1 MANWESYTLRD
12 IVEKIKDNE
21 LVLPVIQRP
30 LVWDEEKMELL
41 FDTLMRGNSF
51 GGIIAIKEDSGSKP
65 LFPFR
70 EFSKNGEN
78 TKSREC
84 DLLPH
89 TSFFIIDGQQRLQ
102 SFYIG
107 LKGSYNYNILFY
119 DLFSDDDYGH
129 LFRFAQNVSVLPRES
144 KEYANRTINR
154 HLWISIPSLYEK
166 IKNYSGNN
174 IRPIAKE
181 IIRNNSISDEDEKDI
196 ISNNIEAFL
205 FNVFTNKTIGIA
217 TVSLD
222 KTTFTEVENRQKMV
236 ELFRRLNDGGTK
248 LSAFDLVA
256 SILKSFDWRM
266 EGFLSEILELYDDIG
281 LTQDNLIKLIF
292 ILQDNPNKEMSSI
305 EESDT
310 TFAINN
316 RDRIKASISA
326 LVSFLKESK
335 LYNYYKN
342 GGRSFIPLFFIIYH
356 IFHKDISTNQIVTYF
371 SNADSSNTDFR
382 NIKKWIYNSLL
393 NGVFKSKGAGWIPYK
408 TGIRKI
414 LERIKNY
421 KNRQFPDV
429 ELFNIYYENN
439 ILFTQEYTEDKLD
452 KLESSFLYYLMYDM
466 EEVIRKNDID
476 HIMPK
481 SILERLNFDWGQIN
495 SIKNF
500 QLIDYATNRGEKNAK
515 PFKEWINNPIYVTDK
530 EFFIKK
536 HLIPRDETIWEEE
549 NFLTFIEQRGKL
561 IFDKLEKY
569 MP

>member
-1 MANWESYTLRD
+1 M
-12 IVEKIKDNE
+12 
-21 LVLPVIQRP
+21 
-30 LVWDEEKMELL
+30 
-41 FDTLMRGNSF
+41 
-51 GGIIAIKEDSGSKP
+51 
-65 LFPFR
+65 
-70 EFSKNGEN
+70 
-78 TKSREC
+78 
-84 DLLPH
+84 
-89 TSFFIIDGQQRLQ
+89 
-102 SFYIG
+102 
-107 LKGSYNYNILFY
+107 
-119 DLFSDDDYGH
+119 
-129 LFRFAQNVSVLPRES
+129 
-144 KEYANRTINR
+144 
-154 HLWISIPSLYEK
+154 
-166 IKNYSGNN
+166 
-174 IRPIAKE
+174 
-181 IIRNNSISDEDEKDI
+181 
-196 ISNNIEAFL
+196 
-205 FNVFTNKTIGIA
+205 
-217 TVSLD
+217 
-222 KTTFTEVENRQKMV
+222 
-236 ELFRRLNDGGTK
+236 
-248 LSAFDLVA
+248 
-256 SILKSFDWRM
+256 
-266 EGFLSEILELYDDIG
+266 
-281 LTQDNLIKLIF
+281 
-292 ILQDNPNKEMSSI
+292 
-305 EESDT
+305 
-310 TFAINN
+310 
-316 RDRIKASISA
+316 
-326 LVSFLKESK
+326 
-335 LYNYYKN
+335 YNYYKN

>member
-1 MANWESYTLRD
+1 M
-12 IVEKIKDNE
+12 
-21 LVLPVIQRP
+21 
-30 LVWDEEKMELL
+30 
-41 FDTLMRGNSF
+41 
-51 GGIIAIKEDSGSKP
+51 
-65 LFPFR
+65 
-70 EFSKNGEN
+70 
-78 TKSREC
+78 
-84 DLLPH
+84 
-89 TSFFIIDGQQRLQ
+89 
-102 SFYIG
+102 
-107 LKGSYNYNILFY
+107 
-119 DLFSDDDYGH
+119 
-129 LFRFAQNVSVLPRES
+129 
-144 KEYANRTINR
+144 
-154 HLWISIPSLYEK
+154 WISIPSLYEK